1 MARGYWIQMHCD
13 LERLGIVE
21 ELSRLCPRSV
31 PEVSLPIPG
40 SVPDRSPRSTSDDYV
55 PVIPRDRCTMIGAL
69 HVVWSRFYEQGERV
83 EGTGDIRL
91 REHPGKLDEITGVAG
106 FARALASVGWLRIE
120 GPKSIV
126 APRLRK
132 KFGEVIEANAVDRV
146 EARARRKAKGNAD
159 AGQDDQEPGPTA
171 SVPDSSPK
179 CPRNVPAT
187 EQNRTRQ
194 ENTGHGGGSDAPPQV
209 LEFTG
214 GNGRPRGIGLPEW
227 LNLWHGRGRASDA
240 FVEAATMF
248 WQSRVDA
255 GKPITKAGAAALL
268 TPCEGFTDAEVIADM
283 NRCAAGGF
291 LRLEPRKQ
299 AASGPTSGGQQAAPV
314 VPKGWAAVQEA
325 KRRMGITTEGKP

>member
-21 ELSRLCPRSV
+21 DLSRLCPQSV
-31 PEVSLPIPG
+31 TEVSPPIPVG
-40 SVPDRSPRSTSDDYV
+40 VTNRSQKSTSDDYV

-132 KFGEVIEANAVDRV
+132 KFGEVVEANAVDRV

-159 AGQDDQEPGPTA
+159 AGNDDHQPSPIAG
-171 SVPDSSPK
+171 VPDSSPK
-179 CPRNVPAT
+179 CPRNVPST
-187 EQNRTRQ
+187 EQNRTEQ
-194 ENTGHGGGSDAPPQV
+194 EKTEHGGGSDATPPV
-209 LEFTG
+209 FEFTN
-214 GNGRPRGIGLPEW
+214 GNARSRGITLDGW
-227 LNLWHGRGRASDA
+227 LEIWHGRGRMSPA
-240 FVEAATMF
+240 FVAAATAF
-248 WQSRVDA
+248 YEAREQG
-255 GKPITKAGAAALL
+255 GKPITKAGAAALV
-268 TPCEGFTDAEVIADM
+268 TPCEGFTDDEVIADM
-283 NRCAAGGF
+283 QRCVAGGF
-291 LRLEPRKQ
+291 VRLEPRKQ
-299 AASGPTSGGQQAAPV
+299 AALGPTAGAV
-314 VPKGWAAVQEA
+314 VPKAQAALEA
-325 KRRMGITTEGKP
+325 YMRKVRGQ